1 MKIIVVADVL
11 NGLYNNGVIRSSK
24 KLDRRDFLQMCKA
37 AKGSVLRKFYFDEK
51 QRSESIYHFLTANS
65 KPGEYKVIKDARG
78 RKTVEF
84 DYDNDKILRMP
95 DGDGILRMTAIDAEG
110 KINYNR
116 NFTKAPAG
124 SEHLYCTTEFLE
136 DTGAM
141 IYIAYA
147 DQIRVFGDDSVS
159 MVEMVAILDND
170 DIDITEDVVWEIIN
184 YVLLVVLRVIDKP
197 VDMRDDSSPVVQAM
211 NSKIS
216 SPQTL

>member
-11 NGLYNNGVIRSSK
+11 NGLYNNGVIRSNK

-51 QRSESIYHFLTANS
+51 QRSDSVYHFITANC
-65 KPGEYKVIKDARG
+65 KPGEYDIKTDIRKRKVVDFNYEK
-78 RKTVEF
+78 
-84 DYDNDKILRMP
+84 DKIMRLP
-95 DGDGILRMTAIDAEG
+95 DGDGILRMTAIDKDG
-110 KINYNR
+110 VIDYKR
-116 NFTKAPAG
+116 NFTKAAAG
-124 SEHLYCTTEFLE
+124 SEHLYCTKEFLD

-147 DQIRVFGDDSVS
+147 DQIRVFGDDSVTG
-159 MVEMVAILDND
+159 VEMVAIIDND
-170 DIDITEDVVWEIIN
+170 DADITEDVVWEIIN
-184 YVLLVVLRVIDKP
+184 YVLLVVLRIIDKP
-197 VDMRDDSSPVVQAM
+197 VDQRDDSNPMVQAI